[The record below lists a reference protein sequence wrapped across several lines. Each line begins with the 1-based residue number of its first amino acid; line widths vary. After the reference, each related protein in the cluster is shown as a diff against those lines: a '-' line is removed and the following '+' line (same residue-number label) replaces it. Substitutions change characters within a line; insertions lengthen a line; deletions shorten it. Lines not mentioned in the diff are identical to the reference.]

1 MPTCQFCAEPNV
13 YEATYCINCGRGMP
27 PNRLKGSSKPNPSNG
42 SKQSVPQGLKEK
54 AIMMN
59 TEKCK
64 ELTKQRNWSEIFEL
78 NGLEIDSFGTKKE
91 LKVLGDYL
99 QKDEVVFALVSGV
112 MSQSETSN
120 DFDFGANTWVAA
132 LTSERVLC
140 LDHAMLSS
148 SVDTQ
153 SIRLNRIQAVSASQG
168 WMFGK
173 VTIDIGARLIV
184 INNCE
189 KSHVKVFADLAN
201 QLIRQKEDEV
211 AKPATPDVSVADEIS
226 KLNDLYTKGVLTA
239 DEFSNAKGKLI
250 SKL

>member
-1 MPTCQFCAEPNV
+1 MPLCGYCAEPNSNV
-13 YEATYCINCGRGMP
+13 ASYCINCGRGMP
-27 PNRLKGSSKPNPSNG
+27 SNPGQGIKQPPPYRPKPT
-42 SKQSVPQGLKEK
+42 
-54 AIMMN
+54 MN
-59 TEKCK
+59 HKD
-64 ELTKQRNWSEIFEL
+64 LTQQRNWSGIFEL
-78 NGLEIDSFGTKKE
+78 NGLKINSFGTKKE
-91 LKVLGDYL
+91 LSVLGDYL

-112 MSQSETSN
+112 MSQSVTSN
-120 DFDFGANTWVAA
+120 DFDFGANTWIAA

-153 SIRLNRIQAVSASQG
+153 SIRLNRIQGVSASQG

-184 INNCE
+184 IDNCE

-201 QLIRQKEDEV
+201 QLIRQQEDK
-211 AKPATPDVSVADEIS
+211 AATPSISNVSLADEIS

-239 DEFSNAKGKLI
+239 DEFFKAKEKLI
-250 SKL
+250 EKL

>member
-42 SKQSVPQGLKEK
+42 SKQSVPQGLKDK

-64 ELTKQRNWSEIFEL
+64 ELTQQRNWSEIFEL

-173 VTIDIGARLIV
+173 VTIDIGTTNR
-184 INNCE
+184 N
-189 KSHVKVFADLAN
+189 
-201 QLIRQKEDEV
+201 
-211 AKPATPDVSVADEIS
+211 
-226 KLNDLYTKGVLTA
+226 
-239 DEFSNAKGKLI
+239 
-250 SKL
+250 